1 MTDGRSRDDSL
12 DEIVSVMMTPKT
24 SKKLD
29 FTPEVRV
36 LSTQVTSKQFRDL
49 NCDNSAQLIA
59 KYLFNNL
66 L

>member
-1 MTDGRSRDDSL
+1 MKDGRSRDDSL

-24 SKKLD
+24 SKKLH
-29 FTPEVRV
+29 FPPEVRV